1 MMNAIAPMR
10 IDRSYQA
17 HLCSMQTLRQ
27 VRSFVL
33 RAGRVTAG
41 QERAL
46 RELWPRYGVDFTTA
60 RLDLDV
66 LFGRSAPRCLE
77 IGFGTGEVIGSLAA
91 AHPEVDYLGIE
102 VHRPGV
108 GRLLLRAENAGLTNL
123 RVICHDAVEVLATQ
137 VGAGSCDEILVFFPD
152 PWHKKRH
159 HKRRL
164 IQPDFVRGLGDT
176 LRPGGILR
184 LATDW
189 QAYAE
194 QMLEVCN
201 AESRLLSL
209 NTDGLYVRRPDFR
222 PPTRF
227 ERRGERL
234 GHGVWDLA
242 YIKRDAANIPIASA
256 VGWELNKPVDSG
268 RRTP

>member
-1 MMNAIAPMR
+1 
-10 IDRSYQA
+10 
-17 HLCSMQTLRQ
+17 MQNLRQ

-33 RAGRVTAG
+33 RAGRVTVG

-46 RELWPRYGVDFTTA
+46 KELWPRYGVDYSPA
-60 RLDLDV
+60 PLDLDAV
-66 LFGRSAPRCLE
+66 FGRRAPRCLE
-77 IGFGTGEVIGSLAA
+77 IGFGTGEVIASLAA

-108 GRLLLRAENAGLTNL
+108 GQLLLRAQRAGLSNL
-123 RVICHDAVEVLATQ
+123 RVICHDAVEVLAAQ
-137 VGAGSCDEILVFFPD
+137 LGANCCDEILVFFPD

-164 IQPDFVRGLGDT
+164 IEPGFVRRLGET

-189 QAYAE
+189 QEYAE
-194 QMLEVCN
+194 QMLAVCN
-201 AESRLLSL
+201 GEGQLASL
-209 NTDGLYVRRPDFR
+209 DPRQDYAQRPAFR
-222 PPTRF
+222 APTRF

-242 YIKRDAANIPIASA
+242 YAKRDAAKLPIAS
-256 VGWELNKPVDSG
+256 
-268 RRTP
+268 

>member
-1 MMNAIAPMR
+1 
-10 IDRSYQA
+10 
-17 HLCSMQTLRQ
+17 MQNRRQ
-27 VRSFVL
+27 IRSFVL

-46 RELWPRYGVDFTTA
+46 TELWPRYGLDFNA
-60 RLDLDV
+60 AALDLDAV
-66 LFGRSAPRCLE
+66 FGRSARRVLE
-77 IGFGTGEVIGSLAA
+77 IGFGTGEVIGSLAE
-91 AHPEVDYLGIE
+91 AHPDADYLGVE

-108 GRLLLRAENAGLTNL
+108 GQLLLRAERLHLSNL
-123 RVICHDAVEVLATQ
+123 RVICHDAAEVLTTQ
-137 VGAGSCDEILVFFPD
+137 ISASSFDEILIFFPD

-164 IQPDFVRGLGDT
+164 IEPLFMNRIACA
-176 LRPGGILR
+176 LRPGGTLH

-189 QAYAE
+189 QDYAE

-201 AESRLLSL
+201 AEGRLVSL
-209 NTDGLYVRRPDFR
+209 GETLGFAPRPGFR
-222 PPTRF
+222 PVTRF

-242 YIKRDAANIPIASA
+242 YRRRDVTESLQVAAPRHNY
-256 VGWELNKPVDSG
+256 
-268 RRTP
+268 